1 MSSRKQGKY
10 RNYSI
15 SRSLKFAGKS
25 SEEFEVMLAQLTLE
39 EIIALKLEISA
50 KMINNK
56 LYGFELWKA
65 IPRITKDAVLKFAV
79 SASQTQQ
86 DACRILGIKPTDLRK
101 LKETYD
107 FENYFENNVDNS
119 EDL

>member
-10 RNYSI
+10 RIYST
-15 SRSLKFAGKS
+15 SRSLKIAGKS

-56 LYGFELWKA
+56 LYGFEFLKV
-65 IPRITKDAVLKFAV
+65 IPRIAKDAVLKFAV
-79 SASQTQQ
+79 SRSQSQQ
-86 DACRILGIKPTDLRK
+86 DACRILGIKPAELRK

-107 FENYFENNVDNS
+107 FENYFENDLDNS
-119 EDL
+119 QDL